1 MLCGHDC
8 MLFFVFSRSGWRWGR
23 DVSFVPCL
31 GLGNIID
38 VGADMVIKFRIP
50 RVEKALANPLHPSEP
65 QLRHV
70 DVIHV
75 QPIKRHSSFKECMLI
90 NHWSNNKHK
99 CP

>member
-1 MLCGHDC
+1 MLCGHDS

-50 RVEKALANPLHPSEP
+50 RVEKALANLLHPSEP
-65 QLRHV
+65 QL
-70 DVIHV
+70 
-75 QPIKRHSSFKECMLI
+75 
-90 NHWSNNKHK
+90 
-99 CP
+99 